1 MEGLSAFDGIAL
13 AILIGS
19 GLMALMRGFVREALS
34 VTGFVAAALAALWA
48 RPVFIGLAREFIP
61 SALVANIVTLGV
73 IFLLVFLAVS
83 FVTGGLVK
91 NVKEGEDV
99 GVVDRALGFVFGL
112 IRGLVILGLILIVF
126 ASATPGSA
134 APAWMA
140 QSRIYPLVNASA
152 RVLQTLAPEDSRVG
166 QSPAIEAP
174 SGEET
179 EDEDAPRSIEDLI
192 RERTNEDDGA

>member
-34 VTGFVAAALAALWA
+34 VTGFVAAALASLWA

-61 SALVANIVTLGV
+61 SALIANIVTLGV
-73 IFLLVFLAVS
+73 IFLMVFLAVS

-99 GVVDRALGFVFGL
+99 GVIDRALGFIFGL

-134 APAWMA
+134 APSWMVE
-140 QSRIYPLVNASA
+140 SRIYPLVNASA
-152 RVLQTLAPEDSRVG
+152 RVLQALAPEDSRVG
-166 QSPAIEAP
+166 QSPVIEAP
-174 SGEET
+174 SGDET
-179 EDEDAPRSIEDLI
+179 RDDETPRSIEDLI

>member
-13 AILIGS
+13 AILVGS

-48 RPVFIGLAREFIP
+48 RPVFIGLAQEFIP
-61 SALVANIVTLGV
+61 SDLIANIVTLGV
-73 IFLLVFLAVS
+73 VFLMVFLAVS

-91 NVKEGEDV
+91 NAKEGEDV
-99 GVVDRALGFVFGL
+99 GVIDRALGFIFGI

-126 ASATPGSA
+126 ASATPGTA
-134 APAWMA
+134 APSWMTGA
-140 QSRIYPLVNASA
+140 RIYPLVNASA
-152 RVLQTLAPEDSRVG
+152 RLLQALAPEDSRVG
-166 QSPAIEAP
+166 QSPVIDAP
-174 SGEET
+174 SEGETT
-179 EDEDAPRSIEDLI
+179 EDDAPRSIEDLI